1 MVVRKSMLASAA
13 LTGALFFGV
22 SCNKAVQPSDDAI
35 TTDIKAKMFSEP
47 TLKSASVNVASKDGI
62 VTITGQVPD
71 DAART
76 AAERIASQTAGV
88 KQVIDSTTTASAA
101 LPAPEGPAM
110 SEAMTPKPAP
120 VARAPRPAKKPKST
134 PVPDQSASTTPSA
147 DTAQSAPV
155 TSSDPGPAPAPAT
168 PVAAVTPPAPAP
180 PPPPP
185 PPQPITVTVPSSTI
199 VTIRT
204 IDTIDSQTSKTGQ
217 TFKGSLDTP
226 IVVDNRVIVPKGV
239 NATLRLV
246 NANSAGHYSG
256 SSELTVSLDSFV
268 YQGRTYMVSTTD
280 VQEKGAS
287 RGKRSAAVIG
297 GGAVLG
303 ALIGGLAG
311 GGKGAAIGAAAGGGG
326 GAAVQGLTKGKQI
339 SIPSETRLD
348 FTLHAPVDVTF
359 TPHKR
364 PASTNGDGSNL
375 NAAPP
380 PGQSSVPQQD
390 PMQQSQPQPQQQQP
404 EQPAQPSNPPQ

>member
-22 SCNKAVQPSDDAI
+22 SCNKAVQPNDDAI

-47 TLKSASVNVASKDGI
+47 SLKAASVNVVSKDGI

-76 AAERIASQTAGV
+76 TAERIASQTTGV
-88 KQVIDSTTTASAA
+88 KQVIDSTTTTASAA
-101 LPAPEGPAM
+101 PVAPEGPAM
-110 SEAMTPKPAP
+110 SQAMTPAPPAVPTPRPAP
-120 VARAPRPAKKPKST
+120 VKKPK
-134 PVPDQSASTTPSA
+134 
-147 DTAQSAPV
+147 TA
-155 TSSDPGPAPAPAT
+155 PAPAPAPADTSAQASPVVSTDPGPMPAPAAAT
-168 PVAAVTPPAPAP
+168 PAAVVTPPPAPA
-180 PPPPP
+180 PPP

-204 IDTIDSQTSKTGQ
+204 IDTIDSSTSKTGQ
-217 TFKGSLDTP
+217 TFKGSLDAP

-246 NANSAGHYSG
+246 NANSAGRYAG
-256 SSELTVSLDSFV
+256 TSELTVSLDSFV

-359 TPHKR
+359 TPARHK
-364 PASTNGDGSNL
+364 PASTNSGGSNL
-375 NAAPP
+375 NAPPP
-380 PGQSSVPQQD
+380 PGQNSVPQQD
-390 PMQQSQPQPQQQQP
+390 PMQQQPQDPSIPPQQTNPPQ
-404 EQPAQPSNPPQ
+404 SNPPQQ

>member
-22 SCNKAVQPSDDAI
+22 SCNKAVQPNDDAI

-47 TLKSASVNVASKDGI
+47 SLKAAAVNVVSKDGI

-76 AAERIASQTAGV
+76 TAERIASQTTGV
-88 KQVIDSTTTASAA
+88 KQVIDSTTTTASAA
-101 LPAPEGPAM
+101 PPEGPAM
-110 SEAMTPKPAP
+110 SQAMAPAPPAAAPTPRPAPVKKSKPAP
-120 VARAPRPAKKPKST
+120 APAESP
-134 PVPDQSASTTPSA
+134 TPST
-147 DTAQSAPV
+147 DTQAQASPV
-155 TSSDPGPAPAPAT
+155 VSSDPGPMSAPAAAT
-168 PVAAVTPPAPAP
+168 PAAVVTPPPAPA
-180 PPPPP
+180 PPP

-204 IDTIDSQTSKTGQ
+204 IDTIDSSTSKTGQ
-217 TFKGSLDTP
+217 TFKGSLDAP
-226 IVVDNRVIVPKGV
+226 IVVDNRIIVPKGV

-246 NANSAGHYSG
+246 TANSAGRYAG
-256 SSELTVSLDSFV
+256 TSELTVSLDSFV

-359 TPHKR
+359 TPARRK
-364 PASTNGDGSNL
+364 PAASTNSDGSNL
-375 NAAPP
+375 NAPQP
-380 PGQSSVPQQD
+380 PGQNSVPQQD
-390 PMQQSQPQPQQQQP
+390 PMQQQPQ
-404 EQPAQPSNPPQ
+404 QPSNPPQR